1 MADAM
6 KLLPCPFCG
15 GANVRVKEQ
24 PRHGTYAICDDCA
37 AAGPYKKVTGS
48 NDEAAAAWN
57 RRAFPPAP
65 DEGAIEAVM
74 EVRIANPSGWTTPSR
89 QEAEKL
95 VQAALRNREFAK

>member
-15 GANVRVKEQ
+15 QEAHVDKEHGRTRVFCSSPICPVTSLSIDSFGDDGAIE
-24 PRHGTYAICDDCA
+24 
-37 AAGPYKKVTGS
+37 
-48 NDEAAAAWN
+48 AWN
-57 RRAFPPAP
+57 CRASPPAT

-95 VQAALRNREFAK
+95 VQAALRTSEPEK